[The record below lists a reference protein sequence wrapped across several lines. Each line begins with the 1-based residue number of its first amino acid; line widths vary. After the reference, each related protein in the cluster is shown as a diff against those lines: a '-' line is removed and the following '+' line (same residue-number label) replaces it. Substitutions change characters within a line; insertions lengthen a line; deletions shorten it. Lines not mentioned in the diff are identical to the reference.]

1 MRRNKGMMVEK
12 KKDGLSQE
20 VLKPAAS
27 SRDETQKQAGPL
39 LSTED
44 DSGQDL
50 SVFFGSNS
58 RCVPVGTESITP
70 GGRNWKESSKV
81 KRKNVKF
88 RCTMYEKKLLEVKAA
103 RSQVS
108 VSEFCRRAV
117 FQVEIKERLS
127 EEQIE
132 VYKMLSKYHNNFKS
146 IGNMFRQ
153 KDPRLADAV
162 HQLANEMRN
171 HLNNL
176 KK

>member
-1 MRRNKGMMVEK
+1 MVEK

-20 VLKPAAS
+20 VLKPEAS

-39 LSTED
+39 LSFED
-44 DSGQDL
+44 DSNEIRSQDL

-88 RCTMYEKKLLEVKAA
+88 RCTIYEKKLLEVKAA

-127 EEQIE
+127 EEQIDI
-132 VYKMLSKYHNNFKS
+132 YKMLSKYHNNFKS
-146 IGNMFRQ
+146 IGNMFRK

-162 HQLANEMRN
+162 HQLADDIRN
-171 HLNNL
+171 HLKNL